1 MHVRDW
7 IPLRWV
13 RPGTART
20 ATRRQRWSGPVLRTA
35 RRALLAA
42 GVGAAIAALLLG
54 SGALLAA
61 VQLGRSFGVGTLPAQ
76 TIRLACN
83 DVRDLIAPAQERIN
97 IVLFGL
103 PGDGELAP
111 LLTDTILLISVRPQP
126 MRVVLLSIPRD
137 LLVPYP
143 DGSWQKLNEAYRIGE
158 TTAPGAGAPFATEML
173 GSIIGVVLE
182 HYVVVDFAG
191 FRRIIDD
198 LGGVRVHVDRWFADD
213 TFGPAWGPI
222 LAFAQGWQWLDGQ
235 RALQFARS
243 RQGNNFEGS
252 DFARMRRQQQLLLAL
267 HERVH
272 APDVLLNPLAVARLA
287 GDIGAAMRTNLEPW
301 EVVALWRLSGEVS
314 AGNVVRTSLAAERL
328 VVEGRGPGDTYV
340 LHPLNDDFDALRAH
354 VARLLS
360 S

>member
-1 MHVRDW
+1 MNVRDW
-7 IPLRWV
+7 MPRRRV

-20 ATRRQRWSGPVLRTA
+20 VTRRQRWSEPVLRTA

-42 GVGAAIAALLLG
+42 GVGAAVVALLLS
-54 SGALLAA
+54 SGGLLAA
-61 VQLGRSFGVGTLPAQ
+61 VQLGRSFGVRTLPAQ
-76 TIRLACN
+76 AVRLAFN
-83 DVRDLIAPAQERIN
+83 DVRDLIAPTQERIN

-103 PGDGELAP
+103 ADEAR

-126 MRVVLLSIPRD
+126 MRVLLLSIPRD

-143 DGSWQKLNEAYRIGE
+143 DGSWQKLNEAYRIGA
-158 TTAPGAGAPFATEML
+158 TDAPGGGAPFATEML
-173 GSIIGVVLE
+173 GSIIGVPLE

-191 FRRIIDD
+191 FRRVIDD
-198 LGGVRVHVDRWFADD
+198 LGGVRVHVDRWFADA
-213 TFGPAWGPI
+213 TLGPAWGPV
-222 LAFAQGWQWLDGQ
+222 LVFAQGWQWLDGQ

-243 RQGNNFEGS
+243 RHGNNFEGS
-252 DFARMRRQQQLLLAL
+252 DFARMRRQQHLLLAL

-287 GDIGAAMRTNLEPW
+287 GDIGGAMRTNLEPW
-301 EVVALWRLSGEVS
+301 ELVALWRLSGEVS
-314 AGNVVRTSLAAERL
+314 AGDVLRTSLAAERL
-328 VVEGRGPGDTYV
+328 VVEARGPGDTYV
-340 LHPLNDDFDALRAH
+340 LQPLNGDFGALRAH